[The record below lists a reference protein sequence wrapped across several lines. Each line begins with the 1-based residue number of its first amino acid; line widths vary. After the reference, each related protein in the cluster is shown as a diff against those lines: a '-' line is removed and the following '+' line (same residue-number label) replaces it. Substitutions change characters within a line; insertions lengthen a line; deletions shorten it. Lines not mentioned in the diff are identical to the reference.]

1 MIILRTDLESLLRPD
16 VFVGR
21 GSHDCRSTGR
31 RLLQA
36 FGGQHGGLRVE
47 DAVEH
52 GADVE
57 GGAEEDDAAVAATGE
72 GRLRQHRRQTG
83 GLLPSSHGSH
93 QLLAETSPS
102 ELSGGLQALM
112 SRQTVYLR
120 A

>member
-1 MIILRTDLESLLRPD
+1 M
-16 VFVGR
+16 FVWR

-57 GGAEEDDAAVAATGE
+57 GGAEEDDTAVAATGE
-72 GRLRQHRRQTG
+72 GRFRQHRHHTG
-83 GLLPSSHGSH
+83 GLLASSHGSH
-93 QLLAETSPS
+93 QLLAETSPR

-112 SRQTVYLR
+112 SRAR
-120 A
+120 I